1 MCCWPGLDHV
11 SLDPESGSAL
21 PKLCVLEEE
30 EKQLLKGKLKCCFQ
44 KEEEDGYWAGKKEMS
59 TATRRTLE
67 PSCLNHKPLPQG

>member
-11 SLDPESGSAL
+11 SLDPES
-21 PKLCVLEEE
+21 KLCVLEEE